1 MGDDMKP
8 DQQQTPKPGRVFG
21 YDYETAGRG
30 PARWGFLVVVPFL
43 LILGGWV
50 SFAPLNSAAI
60 ASGEIVLNQGRKTI
74 QHLEGG
80 IVDEILVSE
89 GQEIEKGQPILII
102 RDVAQRTRMN
112 TLYDQLAS
120 TRALHSRLA
129 AERDGAEA
137 LDFSTLESG
146 IDLPDEKFASL
157 RRTQTNLFMS
167 RGTALKTKIELIT
180 ARKHSTA
187 KQLEGL
193 RHQVKAVRTRLK
205 LVDSERATIAALY
218 KKKLVTA
225 KRVMALERDT
235 AKLQGELG
243 AQEANVAQLEQAILV
258 TDIEI
263 IDLKTETQNAVLQE
277 LQKAQLG
284 IQELTH
290 QMIATTDQLART
302 VIKAPTQGI
311 AMDLQVHTR
320 GAVLQPGQRI
330 LDIVPRDDRLIV
342 KARLNPNDIDL
353 VTNGTKTKVLLSAY
367 KAKKVP
373 KLNGEVLNVSADI
386 LTDRETGERYFEA
399 RVLVDDDVL
408 QDLKADVALY
418 PGMPAQVFFLTGERT
433 LADYMVSP
441 ITDAAYRAFR
451 EE

>member
-1 MGDDMKP
+1 MKP
-8 DQQQTPKPGRVFG
+8 DQQQTPKPGRVFD

-30 PARWGFLVVVPFL
+30 PARWGLLVVVPFL

-50 SFAPLNSAAI
+50 TFAPLNSAAI

-89 GQEIEKGQPILII
+89 GQEIEKGQPILVI
-102 RDVAQRTRMN
+102 RDVAQRTKMN

-120 TRALHSRLA
+120 TRALHSRLV
-129 AERDGAEA
+129 AERDGAKA
-137 LDFSTLESG
+137 PDFSLLEDG
-146 IDLPDEKFASL
+146 IDLPAEKFASL
-157 RRTQTNLFMS
+157 RRTQTHLFES
-167 RGTALKTKIELIT
+167 RRTALETKIELIA
-180 ARKHSTA
+180 ARKHSTI

-193 RHQVKAVRTRLK
+193 KHQVKALRTRLK
-205 LVDSERATIAALY
+205 LVDSERANLASLY

-235 AKLQGELG
+235 AELQGELG
-243 AQEANVAQLEQAILV
+243 AQEANIARLEQAILV
-258 TDIEI
+258 TEIEI
-263 IDLKTETQNAVLQE
+263 IDLKTETQNAVLQD
-277 LQKAQLG
+277 LQKAQLSV
-284 IQELTH
+284 QELTH
-290 QMIATTDQLART
+290 KMIATIDQLART
-302 VIKAPTQGI
+302 IIKSPTQGF

-330 LDIVPRDDRLIV
+330 VDIVPRDDRLIV
-342 KARLNPNDIDL
+342 NARLKPNDIDL
-353 VTNGTKTKVLLSAY
+353 VANGTKTKVLLSAY

-373 KLNGEVLNVSADI
+373 KLNGEVMNVSADI

-399 RVLVDDDVL
+399 RVLVEDAVL

-433 LADYMVSP
+433 LADYMISP
-441 ITDAAYRAFR
+441 IKDAAYRAFR